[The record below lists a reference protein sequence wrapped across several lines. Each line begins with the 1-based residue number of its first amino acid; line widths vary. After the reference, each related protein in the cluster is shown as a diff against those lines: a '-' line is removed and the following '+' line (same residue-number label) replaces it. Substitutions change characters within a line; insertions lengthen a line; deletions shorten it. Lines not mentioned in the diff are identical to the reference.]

1 MANFFANMKISR
13 KLVAVFLATSV
24 IAMGV
29 NIFIYVNLNQALDK
43 INQVFSSN
51 ISLNELSDNLN
62 QIHTGL
68 TGYLETKGTDDLELY
83 YSSTQSMNFLMSN
96 LNSDVTDNSVKLSER
111 DIRKMLETYLK
122 TADDEVYCLG
132 KNTVIYDPQAQ
143 NMTIYGSS
151 YRINDDG
158 TVETLD
164 EVNVI
169 EDTNTPKL
177 YKLRDRMYVMTGR
190 DMPQS
195 VQSLCDYITEMKK
208 IKHPFDEGITARE
221 GIEY

>member
-13 KLVAVFLATSV
+13 KLVAVFLATSI

-83 YSSTQSMNFLMSN
+83 YSSTQSMNFLMNN
-96 LNSDVTDNSVKLSER
+96 LNNEVTDNSVKLSER

-122 TADDEVYCLG
+122 TADEA
-132 KNTVIYDPQAQ
+132 IQAKRGR
-143 NMTIYGSS
+143 NIDDYTAKYNECT
-151 YRINDDG
+151 RIKD
-158 TVETLD
+158 
-164 EVNVI
+164 
-169 EDTNTPKL
+169 
-177 YKLRDRMYVMTGR
+177 
-190 DMPQS
+190 
-195 VQSLCDYITEMKK
+195 
-208 IKHPFDEGITARE
+208 
-221 GIEY
+221 